1 MAEGGIFENVEAPV
15 EQEQI
20 VPRLRLS
27 KDGFYISDLSK
38 IRDAIRANG
47 PEVTLGEIDLIDPTY
62 QGNLI
67 RMYLN
72 FAYQSNSHDP
82 PCNKSIYVLAFG
94 NDVGT
99 WHFDQPVEGLVL
111 PGKPFP
117 GGIDGSYASLGF
129 PHNLPLIT
137 KENMTKSID
146 TMCFYKGKKEE
157 TNNILKASLARM
169 IIATSEAIRMLPVQ
183 TGMLRAISGYQYQY
197 QYQPD
202 GKAIR
207 NWGGHTLGEGSSE
220 DSEEST
226 PSK

>member
-27 KDGFYISDLSK
+27 KDGFYISDLSI

-47 PEVTLGEIDLIDPTY
+47 PRVTLGEIDLIDPTIP
-62 QGNLI
+62 GKPI

-72 FAYQSNSHDP
+72 FAYQSNSHLP
-82 PCNKSIYVLAFG
+82 PCSGSIYVLAFG
-94 NDVGT
+94 NAGGT
-99 WHFDQPVEGLVL
+99 WHFNQPIAGLVL
-111 PGKPFP
+111 PGNPFP
-117 GGIDGSYASLGF
+117 GGISGSYANLGF

-137 KENMTKSID
+137 KENMTGAIETMFSYTGGD
-146 TMCFYKGKKEE
+146 TG
-157 TNNILKASLARM
+157 NNLKASLARM

-183 TGMLRAISGYQYQY
+183 TGMLVVIGGG

-202 GKAIR
+202 GKAIH
-207 NWGGHTLGEGSSE
+207 NWGGRTLGEGSSE
-220 DSEEST
+220 DFEEST
-226 PSK
+226 P